1 MFWQFRGNKR
11 APVQPPALAALSA
24 SIVRSSRVV
33 VQENW
38 AKLKISQLNPSGG
51 PLEPAGSALHS
62 AQHSEYSHPGHA
74 HHKVRFVFTGLGL
87 ILAPEKRTNQ
97 THPHVCRARTR
108 APSREGSVRCS
119 CRCHRQLCGHL
130 LFIGIFPCFLQQNFH
145 PLCSLVASASLF
157 GPEPQFLAPVLTPFS
172 REGKTCAVGKAHKKY
187 GWLLFSCLRAKIFK
201 RAFFSC
207 LFVRQSR

>member
-1 MFWQFRGNKR
+1 M
-11 APVQPPALAALSA
+11 
-24 SIVRSSRVV
+24 
-33 VQENW
+33 
-38 AKLKISQLNPSGG
+38 
-51 PLEPAGSALHS
+51 
-62 AQHSEYSHPGHA
+62 
-74 HHKVRFVFTGLGL
+74 RFVFTGLGL

-97 THPHVCRARTR
+97 THPHVRQARTR

-157 GPEPQFLAPVLTPFS
+157 GPEPQFLAPVLTPFP

-201 RAFFSC
+201 RAFFSSPLC
-207 LFVRQSR
+207 KAKQVNCCSQDLSPGTFDLGIAPLETSHRRGRSLARGPGTAPFHPKLERGEKNREFCASLPGSAPAMGDLGGF